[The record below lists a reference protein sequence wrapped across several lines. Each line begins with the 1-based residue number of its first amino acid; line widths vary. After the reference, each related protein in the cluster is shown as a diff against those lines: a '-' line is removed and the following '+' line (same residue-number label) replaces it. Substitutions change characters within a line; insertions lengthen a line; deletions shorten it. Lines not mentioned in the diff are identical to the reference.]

1 MKNPL
6 RATFGTLVGAAM
18 LISAGVA
25 GASAAE
31 PGTPP
36 WLPFDPFEF
45 SDSYLEL
52 PTSTV
57 CDVDGIGIAEFTIA
71 LSDEWGN
78 GTTFTVTYGGLDA
91 QMLPGTSNIDPADVI
106 GTTEVEVLPGT
117 WETVELPVD
126 ERGLRVWVDADGR
139 SWSGVDYTQC
149 RDLPSEPMRAGNSIS
164 VVDHAGITY
173 VAAPREVN
181 GDPVE
186 CFVDGGAFVGCWVVG
201 SDGELVDF
209 KIDPTAS
216 VEIPQGG
223 LRVWALAD
231 TRSVLDFGF
240 KQGVTT
246 SWAYDYML
254 TEVTPAVPTQ
264 NGNVLTIPDV
274 DGVEYRNGNAGG
286 NPLEPGEHT
295 IKEDT
300 TVVAVTADGY
310 VFPDGA
316 DTEWTFSYTPDE
328 VDPQPVPVTPAAP
341 TQDRNVITIPDTP
354 GVAYQGGDG
363 NPLEPGVIEITE
375 DTTIT
380 AVPEEGYDFP
390 EGATQRWTFEY
401 VAPDGGDGDGDNG
414 GDGTSSDGSGN
425 GGPGRG
431 DDGSTGTPSSDGEE
445 LAATG
450 AELPLA
456 ALIGGALLLM
466 MCGGAAI
473 GVSRLRQLS

>member
-1 MKNPL
+1 
-6 RATFGTLVGAAM
+6 M

-57 CDVDGIGIAEFTIA
+57 CDGTGTAEFTIA
-71 LSDEWGN
+71 LSDQWGD

-91 QMLPGTSNIDPADVI
+91 EMLPGTSNIDPVDVI
-106 GTTEVEVLPGT
+106 GAAEVEVLPGT
-117 WETVELPVD
+117 WETIELPVD
-126 ERGLRVWVDADGR
+126 ERGLRVWVDTDGH
-139 SWSGVDYTQC
+139 SWSGVHYTQC
-149 RDLPSEPMRAGNSIS
+149 RELPSEPVRAGNSIS

-173 VAAPREVN
+173 VAAPRQVN
-181 GDPVE
+181 GDPVG

-209 KIDPTAS
+209 EIDPTALI
-216 VEIPQGG
+216 EIPQGG

-231 TRSVLDFGF
+231 TRTVLNFGF

-246 SWAYDYML
+246 FWEYDYML
-254 TEVTPAVPTQ
+254 TEVTPAAPNQ
-264 NGNVLTIPDV
+264 SGNVLTIPDIE
-274 DGVEYRNGNAGG
+274 GVEYRNGNVGG

-295 IKEDT
+295 ITEDT
-300 TVVAVTADGY
+300 TVVAVTTDGY

-328 VDPQPVPVTPAAP
+328 VDPQPVPVIPAAP
-341 TQDRNVITIPDTP
+341 TQDRNVITIPDTL

-363 NPLEPGVIEITE
+363 SPLEPGEIEITE

-380 AVPEEGYDFP
+380 AVPEEGYDFL
-390 EGATQRWTFEY
+390 EGTTHRWTFRFT
-401 VAPDGGDGDGDNG
+401 APDGGDG
-414 GDGTSSDGSGN
+414 GDGGGNGASSDGSGS

-431 DDGSTGTPSSDGEE
+431 DDGATRAPSSNGEE

-466 MCGGAAI
+466 LCGGVAI
-473 GVSRLRQLS
+473 GVSRPRQLS